1 MLLTDRNLNTAYFC
15 ESGDLVL
22 YQHLFLTPYTKYIT
36 NINTS
41 TNINTNTNININTS
55 TNINT
60 NTNININTSTN
71 TSTNVSTNRR
81 LLTTL
86 APSSRQASLGVSG
99 PAAATCFD
107 SFKRE
112 WVNYHL
118 NKDLDGGLFP
128 KGKKALW
135 LLPSFPGYPY
145 GERGN
150 SARPQGGGTRKKL
163 KEFCPSSKHIINRK
177 LDILAEK
184 SKGFILNDEFLY
196 WFIGFTEGDGSF
208 VKTSRNELNFVIVQ
222 GKANVE
228 ILYKIQK
235 SLGFGQVLKQNERVY
250 RYIVRR
256 KIELMLIILLFNGNI
271 VLPSRKA
278 QFAIFLQ
285 TYNIRPFSSTIPYSN
300 NKNMPS
306 LYNTWFLGFVEAEGC
321 FSISLLSNSNA
332 FRTRF
337 MVAQKGDINL
347 PVLSTLAVIF
357 QCGIVSGHHKKDN
370 YEYVVSGLLNVVK
383 IYDYFDKYINQFLGI
398 KKISYLKF
406 KALNYELSNRSHLL
420 PNKRPLLVK
429 LSQEINSISRKS
441 K

>member
-36 NINTS
+36 
-41 TNINTNTNININTS
+41 NINTS

-135 LLPSFPGYPY
+135 SP
-145 GERGN
+145 
-150 SARPQGGGTRKKL
+150 RPQGGGTRKKL

>member
-36 NINTS
+36 
-41 TNINTNTNININTS
+41 NINTS

-256 KIELMLIILLFNGNI
+256 KIELMLIILYL
-271 VLPSRKA
+271 
-278 QFAIFLQ
+278 
-285 TYNIRPFSSTIPYSN
+285 
-300 NKNMPS
+300 
-306 LYNTWFLGFVEAEGC
+306 
-321 FSISLLSNSNA
+321 
-332 FRTRF
+332 
-337 MVAQKGDINL
+337 MVI
-347 PVLSTLAVIF
+347 
-357 QCGIVSGHHKKDN
+357 
-370 YEYVVSGLLNVVK
+370 
-383 IYDYFDKYINQFLGI
+383 
-398 KKISYLKF
+398 
-406 KALNYELSNRSHLL
+406 
-420 PNKRPLLVK
+420 
-429 LSQEINSISRKS
+429 
-441 K
+441 